1 MTHPLNWRSRLA
13 ARGFPGATQVSCV
26 HGAAVLRSYGEV
38 EAAEAA
44 LRELLERYPED
55 EGALRALIKLLR
67 DQGREA
73 DTVPLR
79 RRQHMRRCREL
90 GIPPSRMEEAIAW
103 LEAAETGATLPERT
117 DEAYVAALFDQ
128 YAASFDKKLRETL
141 SYCAPERVLDVVR
154 AALGERRELDVLE
167 LGCGTGLAGVLLRP
181 LSRRLEGI
189 DLSAG
194 MLARARERSV
204 YDALRE
210 GEITRVLAESQT
222 RHGLIV
228 AVDVLVYFG
237 ALEELF
243 TRVAA
248 RLEPGGIFAFTVEK
262 GEEPGYRLQP
272 NGRYVHALGYLRECA
287 RAAGLTPV
295 VEREASLRTEL
306 GEPVIGHVVA
316 LALPG
321 ETDNA

>member
-1 MTHPLNWRSRLA
+1 MTLPLNWRSRLMA
-13 ARGFPGATQVSCV
+13 HGFPGATQVSCV
-26 HGAAVLRSYGEV
+26 HGAAVLRSYGDV
-38 EAAEAA
+38 PGAEAA

-55 EGALRALIKLLR
+55 EGALRALIKLL
-67 DQGREA
+67 QEEGRPE

-79 RRQHMRRCREL
+79 RRLHMRRCREL
-90 GIPPSRMEEAIAW
+90 GIPPSRMDEAIAW

-117 DEAYVAALFDQ
+117 DEAFVAALFDQ
-128 YAASFDKKLRETL
+128 YAANFDQKLRGVL
-141 SYCAPERVLDVVR
+141 SYCAPERVREVVR

-181 LSRRLEGI
+181 LARRLEGI

-194 MLARARERSV
+194 MLARARERGV

-210 GEITRVLAESQT
+210 GEITRVLAESQE
-222 RHGLIV
+222 RHALIV

-243 TRVAA
+243 ARVAA
-248 RLEPGGIFAFTVEK
+248 RLEPGGVFAFSVEK
-262 GEEPGYRLQP
+262 GAEPGYRLQQ
-272 NGRYVHALGYLRECA
+272 NGRYVHALSYLRECA

-295 VEREASLRTEL
+295 VEREAMLRTEL
-306 GEPVIGHVVA
+306 AEPVIGHVVA
-316 LALPG
+316 VALPG
-321 ETDNA
+321 DTADA